1 MTRDIDPKKASGYMT
16 KAVNS
21 LEMAKI
27 GLQKEHM
34 IMQ

>member
-1 MTRDIDPKKASGYMT
+1 MTRDIDPKKTSGYLT

-27 GLQKEHM
+27 ALQKGAYD
-34 IMQ
+34 MQ